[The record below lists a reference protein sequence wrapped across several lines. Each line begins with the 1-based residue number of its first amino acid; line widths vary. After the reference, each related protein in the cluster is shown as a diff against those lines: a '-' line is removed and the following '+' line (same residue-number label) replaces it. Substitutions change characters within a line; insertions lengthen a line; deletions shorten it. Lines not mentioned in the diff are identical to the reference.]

1 MLPSSSGRSQET
13 EEPVLLRAGL
23 EGCGGKTSK
32 LPLGA
37 LERAE
42 LPSPGT
48 GPSPQ
53 GGGYREGPA
62 GCGAAWE
69 MLQGLQVPSHSM
81 QSPVSHRW
89 LRCAD

>member
-1 MLPSSSGRSQET
+1 M
-13 EEPVLLRAGL
+13 LLRAGL

-48 GPSPQ
+48 GLSQQ
-53 GGGYREGPA
+53 GGLQRGSCRVWGSVGDAAGSPGPLPVHA
-62 GCGAAWE
+62 E
-69 MLQGLQVPSHSM
+69 PSE
-81 QSPVSHRW
+81 SPPAPV
-89 LRCAD
+89 C